1 MAGINVKYSVE
12 LVKKVHIQLRFLVIK
27 QGIHKVARQQSPKK
41 KVSAVS
47 SQGKTNKTKLVVKGV
62 KSSQQE
68 PGLNVALLEKSFK
81 ALAPKGKALVERFYE
96 KLFDEYPQVQPMFG
110 GTDIKRQQSKLLSA
124 LVLVV
129 NNLRNPEALA
139 KALGELGA
147 KHQAYGAEPAHFAVV
162 KEVLLSVMKE
172 FSGRKWTA
180 KVNSAWDQAID
191 AVAEIMLNA
200 YVEEDEMSVKEDD
213 GFEDGFEEEAFLL
226 QGSFDSAKTPVMMI
240 DRDLVIT
247 YANDSTMKI
256 LRDNEET
263 LRSLYPGF
271 DAEQAIG
278 TCIDTFHK
286 NPAHQRKL
294 LGDPNNLP
302 YETDIHVGP
311 LIFGI
316 RVAAQFD
323 SEGEYVGNILEWQDV
338 TEMRASE
345 LNVARLQSAVDGA
358 KTNIMICDLDLTITY
373 VNPAVIEMLNKRLD
387 FLKSKFP
394 GLDPNNLVGQCI
406 DQFHK
411 NPAHQRTLLGNKNN
425 LPAEAE
431 IDLGEVVFRVSATA
445 ILDPQGNLMGNMVEW
460 EDATES
466 RQVERDVARLQS
478 AVDGAKTNIMICDL
492 DLTITYVN
500 PAVVEM
506 LSKRADFLK
515 SKFPGLDPNNLVG
528 QCIDQFHKNP
538 AHQRAL
544 LGNKNNLPAE
554 AEIDL
559 GEVVFRVSA
568 TAILDPQGN
577 LMGNMVEWEDATE
590 ACQVERDV
598 ARLQSAVDGAK
609 TNIMI
614 CDLDLT
620 ITYANPAVKEML
632 ANRIGFLRT
641 RFPSLDPNNIV
652 GQCIDQ
658 FHKNPA
664 HQRALLGSKD
674 NLPAEA
680 EIDLGEVVFRV
691 SATAILDPQGNL
703 MGNMVEWE
711 DITEQKD
718 GERQIEQLIQ
728 EAIEGKLDRRIDSDA
743 YQGFMKGL
751 SEGIN
756 RLMDTVV
763 TPIKDSASALA
774 ILSEGDLTKTMD
786 GEYAGEFKQL
796 ADSVNSTVN
805 NLRNMV
811 GEIVESSSSIGT
823 ASSEIAQGNAD
834 LSQRTEQQAAS
845 LEETASS
852 MEELTG
858 TVKQNADNARQAN
871 QLSAG
876 AKDEAEKG
884 GEVAE
889 RTIKAMGEINES
901 SKKIADIIGVIDEI
915 AFQTN
920 LLALNAAVEAA
931 RAGEQGRGFA
941 VVASEVRNLAQR
953 SAGAAKEIKSLIK
966 DSVEKVEEGTKLVD
980 ETGQSLE
987 VIVGSVK
994 KVSDIVAEIA
1004 AASQEQA
1011 TGIEQVNKTVVQMD
1025 EATQQNAALVEEAA
1039 SASVSLSEHADGLN
1053 KLMEFFKLDNNARIA
1068 RTDNRKAPVA
1078 RPAARNYSAPKV
1090 NKPATSDDE
1099 WEDF

>member
-1 MAGINVKYSVE
+1 MAGTHVKYSLE
-12 LVKKVHIQLRFLVIK
+12 LVKRIHVQLRFLPIK
-27 QGIHKVARQQSPKK
+27 QGIHKVARQQSPNRKI
-41 KVSAVS
+41 SAVS
-47 SQGKTNKTKLVVKGV
+47 SQGKTNKAKSAIKVVKSP
-62 KSSQQE
+62 KQDS
-68 PGLNVALLEKSFK
+68 GLNVDLLEKTFK
-81 ALAPKGKALVERFYE
+81 ALAPKGEALVERFYE
-96 KLFDEYPQVQPMFG
+96 KLFEEYPQVQPMFG
-110 GTDIKRQQSKLLSA
+110 GTDIKRQQSKLLAA
-124 LVLVV
+124 LALVV
-129 NNLRNPEALA
+129 NNLRKPETLA

-147 KHQAYGAEPAHFAVV
+147 KHQAYGAEPAHFAAV
-162 KEVLLSVMKE
+162 KDVLLSVMKE
-172 FSGRKWTA
+172 FAGRKWTA
-180 KVNSAWDQAID
+180 KVNAAWDQAID

-200 YVEEDEMSVKEDD
+200 YVEDDEMSVKEDD
-213 GFEDGFEEEAFLL
+213 GDLEQGFEEDGFEEEAFIL

-271 DAEQAIG
+271 DPEKTIG

-294 LGDPNNLP
+294 LGNPDNLP

-323 SEGEYVGNILEWQDV
+323 SEGDYVGNILEWQDM
-338 TEMRASE
+338 TQIRASE
-345 LNVARLQSAVDGA
+345 
-358 KTNIMICDLDLTITY
+358 K
-373 VNPAVIEMLNKRLD
+373 
-387 FLKSKFP
+387 
-394 GLDPNNLVGQCI
+394 
-406 DQFHK
+406 
-411 NPAHQRTLLGNKNN
+411 
-425 LPAEAE
+425 
-431 IDLGEVVFRVSATA
+431 
-445 ILDPQGNLMGNMVEW
+445 
-460 EDATES
+460 
-466 RQVERDVARLQS
+466 DVARLQS

-492 DLTITYVN
+492 DLMITYVN
-500 PAVVEM
+500 PAVIEM
-506 LSKRADFLK
+506 LNKRIDFLK
-515 SKFPGLDPNNLVG
+515 SRFPGLDPNNLVG

-554 AEIDL
+554 GEIDL

-568 TAILDPQGN
+568 TAILDSQGN
-577 LMGNMVEWEDATE
+577 LMGNMVEWEDATVTR
-590 ACQVERDV
+590 QVERDV

-620 ITYANPAVKEML
+620 ITYANPAVKQML
-632 ANRIGFLRT
+632 TNRIGFLRS
-641 RFPSLDPNNIV
+641 RFPGLDPSNLV

-664 HQRALLGSKD
+664 HQRALLGSKN

-691 SATAILDPQGNL
+691 SATAILDPQGDL

-728 EAIEGKLDRRIDSDA
+728 EAIEGKLDRRIDTDG

-763 TPIKDSASALA
+763 TPIKDSASSLA

-876 AKDEAEKG
+876 ARDEAEKG

-889 RTIKAMGEINES
+889 RTIKAMSEINES

-980 ETGQSLE
+980 ETGKSLE
-987 VIVGSVK
+987 EIVGSVK

-1053 KLMEFFKLDNNARIA
+1053 KLMEFFKLDHNVRIA
-1068 RTDNRKAPVA
+1068 TSSKPKTSAA
-1078 RPAARNYSAPKV
+1078 RPVTKSYSSPKT
-1090 NKPATSDDE
+1090 NKPASSDDE